1 MAVPLIDT
9 KRDAQAHREEYLSA
23 TARILD
29 SGSFSLGPEVE
40 AFEKEFA
47 AFLGVKHVVGVNG
60 GTEALYASFLA
71 LGIGPGDEVIV
82 PTNSFIATAEAVM
95 MAGAKPVF
103 CDVDQ
108 ATHLLDLGTCRRLVN
123 KKTKA
128 IVPVHLYGLA
138 CDMDAVMAFAE
149 KYGLKVVEDAA
160 QAHGAMW
167 NGKRVG
173 SFGVTGCFSFY
184 PTKNLGAIG
193 EGGAVSTNDDAIAEM
208 LRAIRL
214 HGIMKEKYR
223 HDIFGTNLKMEA
235 LQAAFLRLR
244 LGRLDAANA
253 RRREIAGAY
262 RAGFAGLPVSF
273 PGDFG
278 DRHVYHWF
286 ILDTDHRES
295 LMKFLTERGI
305 GNGIHYPLP
314 IHLQPSM
321 SIWGG
326 KTDDCPEAEAVTS
339 RIVSLPIFP
348 ELTDDEVAQV
358 VSAVREFFA
367 DKTRIKASIP
377 ILTMNSKTS
386 IARMLPPLIRQ
397 FDDVFIM
404 DGNSTDGTQDFARSM
419 GVRVEKQFD
428 HDIPNSRIE
437 DFIQM
442 RFRLWSKAKYDW
454 LFLLDA
460 DEKPT
465 QALVDFVRKT
475 VAEDKRG
482 EAHRVKRIAR
492 LPDGRIVDRA
502 SFYPDLYIRLFCLS
516 DKLTLAKK
524 KVHERFIVPEGIK
537 QIDHDVAL
545 IAQWPEVDAF
555 ERKTQ
560 KYLKLDLDSS
570 VVDWKTF
577 WRWIV
582 WYNIR
587 HGLGAI
593 VKAVLVYIRSWLD
606 GSVALPWA
614 YERVFLM
621 YKWRIVTGYWQRLRT
636 KQI

>member
-1 MAVPLIDT
+1 MSVPLIDT
-9 KRDAQAHREEYLSA
+9 KRDAHAHREEYLSA
-23 TARILD
+23 AARVID

-71 LGIGPGDEVIV
+71 LGIGPGDEVIL

-108 ATHLLDLGTCRRLVN
+108 ATHLLDLGTCRRLVT

-138 CDMDAVMAFAE
+138 CDMDAVLAFATSRH
-149 KYGLKVVEDAA
+149 LHVVEDAA
-160 QAHGAMW
+160 QAHGAFW

-173 SFGVTGCFSFY
+173 SMGVTGCFSFY

-193 EGGAVSTNDDAIAEM
+193 EGGAVSTNDDSIAEK

-214 HGIMKEKYR
+214 HGIMKDKSR
-223 HDIFGTNLKMEA
+223 HEIFGTNLKMEA

-253 RRREIAGAY
+253 RRREIAGKY
-262 RAGFAGLPVSF
+262 RTGFAGLPVSF

-286 ILDTDHRES
+286 VLDTNHREA
-295 LMKFLTERGI
+295 LMKHLSERGI
-305 GNGIHYPLP
+305 GCGIHYPIT
-314 IHLQPSM
+314 IHMQPSM
-321 SIWGG
+321 SVWGG
-326 KTDDCPEAEAVTS
+326 KKGQCPEAEAVTS
-339 RIVSLPIFP
+339 RIVSLPIFSD
-348 ELTDDEVAQV
+348 LTDDEVSQV
-358 VSAVREFFA
+358 ISAIRDFFA
-367 DKTRIKASIP
+367 DKPRIKASVM
-377 ILTMNSKTS
+377 ILTLNSR
-386 IARMLPPLIRQ
+386 AVLERMLPRLIPH
-397 FDDVFIM
+397 FEDVFIM
-404 DGNSTDGTQDFARSM
+404 DGNSTDGTQDFTRSF

-437 DFIQM
+437 DFMEM
-442 RFRLWSKAKYDW
+442 RYRLWSKAKQDW
-454 LFLLDA
+454 LFLVDA
-460 DEKPT
+460 DEYPSPE
-465 QALVDFVRKT
+465 LIDFVRKT

-482 EAHRVKRIAR
+482 EAHRVRRIAK
-492 LPDGRIVDRA
+492 LPDGRLVDHA
-502 SFYPDLYIRLFCLS
+502 SFYPDYYIRLFRKS
-516 DKLTLAKK
+516 EGLTLAKRK
-524 KVHERFIVPEGIK
+524 IHERFVLPAHVK
-537 QIDHDVAL
+537 QIDHDVVL
-545 IAQWPEVDAF
+545 IAPWVEPEAL
-555 ERKTQ
+555 ERKTDN
-560 KYLKLDLDSS
+560 YISLELDTEIKSAAQ
-570 VVDWKTF
+570 F

-582 WYNIR
+582 WYNVW
-587 HGLGAI
+587 HGAGQFLRVLYGYARSAI
-593 VKAVLVYIRSWLD
+593 D

-614 YERVFLM
+614 YERVFFL
-621 YKWRIVTGYWQRLRT
+621 YKWKMIKGYWSKLRQV
-636 KQI
+636 KV

>member
-9 KRDAQAHREEYLSA
+9 KRDAQAHRDEYLA
-23 TARILD
+23 AAARVID

-71 LGIGPGDEVIV
+71 FDIGPGDEVIL

-108 ATHLLDLGTCRRLVN
+108 GTHLLDLGTCKSLLN
-123 KKTKA
+123 GKTKA

-138 CDMDAVMAFAE
+138 CDMDAILAFAS
-149 KYGLKVVEDAA
+149 KNNLFVVEDAA
-160 QAHGAMW
+160 QAHGAIW

-173 SFGVTGCFSFY
+173 SMGVTGCFSFY

-193 EGGAVSTNDDAIAEM
+193 EGGAISTNDDLIAEK

-253 RRREIAGAY
+253 RRREIAGKY

-286 ILDTDHRES
+286 ILDTDHREA
-295 LMKFLTERGI
+295 LMKFLLERGI
-305 GNGIHYPLP
+305 GNGIHYPIA
-314 IHLQPSM
+314 IHMQPSM
-321 SIWGG
+321 ARWGG
-326 KTDDCPEAEAVTS
+326 RAGDCPEAESVTT

-348 ELTDDEVAQV
+348 ELTDDEVSQV
-358 VSAVREFFA
+358 IVAVKDFFA
-367 DKTRIKASIP
+367 DKPRIKCSVG
-377 ILTMNSKTS
+377 ILTLNSKNVLQ
-386 IARMLPPLIRQ
+386 RMLPRLVPH
-397 FDDVFIM
+397 FDDVYIM
-404 DGNSTDGTQDFARSM
+404 DGNSTDDTQAFARSM

-428 HDIPNSRIE
+428 HDVPNSRIE
-437 DFIQM
+437 DFIEM
-442 RFRLWSKAKYDW
+442 RYRLWSKAKNDW
-454 LFLLDA
+454 LFLVDA
-460 DEKPT
+460 DEYPT
-465 QALVDFVRKT
+465 KRLIDLVQRIF
-475 VAEDKRG
+475 AEDVHG
-482 EAHRVKRIAR
+482 VVHRVRRIAK
-492 LPDGRIVDRA
+492 LPDGRLVDHA
-502 SFYPDLYIRLFCLS
+502 SFYPDYYIRLFRLS
-516 DKLTLAKK
+516 DKLMLAKR
-524 KVHERFIVPEGIK
+524 KVHERFVLPDGVK
-537 QIDHDVAL
+537 QIDHEEAL
-545 IAQWPEVDAF
+545 IAPWTDAATL
-555 ERKTQ
+555 ERKTDRYIAMELESPVNGFTH
-560 KYLKLDLDSS
+560 YL
-570 VVDWKTF
+570 
-577 WRWIV
+577 RWIV
-582 WYNIR
+582 WYNFW
-587 HGLGAI
+587 HGSGQF
-593 VKAVLVYIRSWLD
+593 VRVLIGQLKSMID
-606 GSVALPWA
+606 GSVALPWE
-614 YERVFLM
+614 YESVFFR
-621 YKWRIVTGYWQRLRT
+621 YKWKIIRGYWQILI
-636 KQI
+636 KKNV

>member
-9 KRDAQAHREEYLSA
+9 KRDAQAHRDEYLSA
-23 TARILD
+23 TARVLD
-29 SGSFSLGPEVE
+29 SGAFSLGPEVE

-103 CDVDQ
+103 CDIDQ
-108 ATHLLDLGTCRRLVN
+108 ATHLIDLGTCRRLVN
-123 KKTKA
+123 GKTKA

-138 CDMDAVMAFAE
+138 CDMDAVLAFAE
-149 KYGLKVVEDAA
+149 KHGLNVVEDAA

-173 SFGVTGCFSFY
+173 SMGVTGCFSFY

-193 EGGAVSTNDDAIAEM
+193 EGGAISTNDDSIAEK

-235 LQAAFLRLR
+235 LQAAYLRLR

-253 RRREIAGAY
+253 RRREIAGKY

-273 PGDFG
+273 AGNFG

-286 ILDTDHRES
+286 ILDTDHREA
-295 LMKFLTERGI
+295 LMKHLWDRGI
-305 GNGIHYPLP
+305 GCGIHYPIP
-314 IHLQPSM
+314 MHLQPSM
-321 SIWGG
+321 AVWGG
-326 KTDDCPEAEAVTS
+326 KKGDCPEAEAVTS

-348 ELTDDEVAQV
+348 ELTDDEVTQV
-358 VSAVREFFA
+358 ISAVRDFFA
-367 DKTRIKASIP
+367 DKPRIKASIP
-377 ILTMNSKTS
+377 ILTMNSKS
-386 IARMLPPLIRQ
+386 SLERMLPRLIRQ
-397 FDDVFIM
+397 FDDVYIM

-465 QALVDFVRKT
+465 DALIAFVRST
-475 VAEDKRG
+475 VAEDKHG

-492 LPDGRIVDRA
+492 LPDGRMVDHA
-502 SFYPDLYIRLFCLS
+502 SFYPDLYIRLFRLS

-524 KVHERFIVPEGIK
+524 KVHERFIVPEHVK

-545 IAQWPEVDAF
+545 VAQWPDVEAF
-555 ERKTQ
+555 QRKTQ

-570 VVDWKTF
+570 VIDYKTF

-587 HGLGAI
+587 HSIGAI
-593 VKAVLVYIRSWLD
+593 VKALFVYVRSTID
-606 GSVALPWA
+606 GSTPLPWA
-614 YERVFLM
+614 YERVFLL
-621 YKWRIVTGYWQRLRT
+621 YKWNIVTGYWQRLKT
-636 KQI
+636 KNV